1 MVKKVSTILL
11 AAVLIFSFAMITGC
25 SKKETTST
33 TPANTTSATQSTQP
47 ADTTPK
53 APTFSVGMTVAAKY
67 YDNDY
72 YLAEI
77 KAVNNDKYDVA
88 YADGDKASIYA
99 SDMKEIPAKLTLT
112 TGDKVLAVWTK
123 AKFYSGTV
131 QEVKASGAVIK
142 WDDGSAPSEVAF
154 GKIIKK

>member
-1 MVKKVSTILL
+1 MVKKLSTTLL
-11 AAVLIFSFAMITGC
+11 AVLLIFSFGMMVGC
-25 SKKETTST
+25 STKEPSST
-33 TPANTTSATQSTQP
+33 TPANTSTTQSTQP

-53 APTFSVGMTVAAKY
+53 APTFKVGMTVAAKY

-77 KAVNNDKYDVA
+77 KAINNDKYDVA
-88 YADGDKASIYA
+88 YADGDKASVYA
-99 SDMKEIPAKLTLT
+99 SDLKEIPAKLTLA
-112 TGDKVLAVWTK
+112 TGDKVLAVWQK
-123 AKFYSGTV
+123 AKFYPGTV